1 MQGRTNISGDT
12 YYQMVFICHQTRPL
26 YHREALWRRRKKRK
40 LKTKF
45 AMSCR
50 LLDSCSNLGAYICH
64 PIQAEPDS
72 VSFLCSTL
80 SVGVTFYHKFPW
92 RRYFGPHQKWRVS
105 EHFFITPQCSRFHG
119 SMTKYFSSEHS
130 CLLPGQKKM
139 QSIHNFV
146 ILFFLAL
153 LISFGTQAGSQC
165 QSVIQNLSFVTVK
178 NYQQT
183 VLIFDIFSH
192 WYFHLKILPVIHS
205 ALLLWNASIFLLDEF
220 FQIKAL
226 PWTECLPLRML
237 MAFYAKFF

>member
-1 MQGRTNISGDT
+1 
-12 YYQMVFICHQTRPL
+12 
-26 YHREALWRRRKKRK
+26 
-40 LKTKF
+40 
-45 AMSCR
+45 MSCR

-192 WYFHLKILPVIHS
+192 WYFHLKILPVVHS
-205 ALLLWNASIFLLDEF
+205 ALLLFSSIFLLDGF
-220 FQIKAL
+220 CQIKAL
-226 PWTECLPLRML
+226 PWTECLSLRTNVDGIL
-237 MAFYAKFF
+237 HQVLLKC